1 MTTQTAALIISSS
14 ETDPHNLQE
23 VTRDLCKTINRE
35 TDIEAA
41 IPESP
46 GVAGS
51 KGDAI
56 TIGTIVLGFIT
67 GGGAVALINVL
78 KAYIDRGSQLEVKFE
93 MNRRSLTI
101 NAKNVDSEE
110 IDRTFEKAQQFFS
123 QPGTGFDDLR
133 NRIPEE

>member
-1 MTTQTAALIISSS
+1 MITQTAALIISSS

-41 IPESP
+41 ISESP

-56 TIGTIVLGFIT
+56 TIGTIVLSFIT

-78 KAYIDRGSQLEVKFE
+78 KAYIDRGNQLEMKFE
-93 MNRRSLTI
+93 MNDKSLTI

-110 IDRTFEKAQQFFS
+110 IDRTFEKAQEFFS
-123 QPGTGFDDLR
+123 QAKS
-133 NRIPEE
+133 

>member
-23 VTRDLCKTINRE
+23 ITRDLCKTINRE

-78 KAYIDRGSQLEVKFE
+78 KAYIDRGNQLEMKFE
-93 MNRRSLTI
+93 MDGRSLTI

-110 IDRTFEKAQQFFS
+110 IDRTFEKAQEFFS
-123 QPGTGFDDLR
+123 QPKS
-133 NRIPEE
+133 

>member
-1 MTTQTAALIISSS
+1 MTPQSAALIISSS
-14 ETDPHNLQE
+14 ETGPDKLQE

-46 GVAGS
+46 GVPGS

-56 TIGTIVLGFIT
+56 TIGTIGLGFIT

-78 KAYIDRGSQLEVKFE
+78 KAYMDRGNQLEMKFE
-93 MNRRSLTI
+93 KDGRSLTI

-123 QPGTGFDDLR
+123 QPKS
-133 NRIPEE
+133 